1 MGCVIKSAPFSPS
14 PMVVTVDQIREGG
27 LSLDETLSESFL
39 THALA
44 EVKDTGFRPDGPA
57 LLHVKLQKTG
67 SGVLLRGSTEVA
79 VHTPCRRCLAD
90 VHLRV
95 PVSFILNLVSQAA
108 LSGHADEDS
117 ADDELTERA
126 GSFDLERV
134 DEELFD
140 GKTIDLDP
148 LVREQVLL
156 ALPMHAVCRED
167 CKGLCGTC
175 GQNLNEGQCDCARV
189 EVDPR
194 LAALKNI
201 KLN

>member
-1 MGCVIKSAPFSPS
+1 MGVSLGSAPFSS
-14 PMVVTVDQIREGG
+14 HPMVVTVDQIREGG

-57 LLHVKLQKTG
+57 VLRVKLQKTG
-67 SGVLLRGSTEVA
+67 SGVLLRGSTEVT
-79 VHTPCRRCLAD
+79 VHTPCRRCLTD

-95 PVSFILNLVSQAA
+95 PVSFTLNLVSQAA
-108 LSGHADEDS
+108 LAQAANGEG
-117 ADDELTERA
+117 DDEAQERA
-126 GSFDLERV
+126 GSFDLERA

-156 ALPMHAVCRED
+156 ALPMHALCRED

-175 GQNLNEGQCDCARV
+175 GQNLNEGECGCAPSQ
-189 EVDPR
+189 VDPR

>member
-1 MGCVIKSAPFSPS
+1 
-14 PMVVTVDQIREGG
+14 MVVTVDQIREGG

-44 EVKDTGFRPDGPA
+44 EVKDTGFRPDAPA
-57 LLHVKLQKTG
+57 LLQVKLQKTG
-67 SGVLLRGSTEVA
+67 SGVLLRGSTEVT

-90 VHLRV
+90 VHLTV
-95 PVSFILNLVSQAA
+95 PVTFTLNLVSRAA
-108 LSGHADEDS
+108 LSDAVDEDGG
-117 ADDELTERA
+117 DDERAERA
-126 GSFDLERV
+126 GSFDLERA

-175 GQNLNEGQCDCARV
+175 GQNLNEGECGCARSQ
-189 EVDPR
+189 VDPR

>member
-1 MGCVIKSAPFSPS
+1 
-14 PMVVTVDQIREGG
+14 MVVTVDQIREGG
-27 LSLDETLSESFL
+27 LSLDETLPESFL
-39 THALA
+39 GHALA

-79 VHTPCRRCLAD
+79 VHTACRRCLAD

-95 PVSFILNLVSQAA
+95 PVSFTLNLVSKAA
-108 LSGHADEDS
+108 LAHGGAGGE
-117 ADDELTERA
+117 DDETEQ
-126 GSFDLERV
+126 GGTFDLERA

-148 LVREQVLL
+148 LVREQVIL
-156 ALPMHAVCRED
+156 ALPMHASCRED
-167 CKGLCGTC
+167 CKGLCGSC
-175 GQNLNEGQCDCARV
+175 GKNLNEGECGCAADR
-189 EVDPR
+189 VDPR
-194 LAALKNI
+194 FAQLKNL

>member
-1 MGCVIKSAPFSPS
+1 
-14 PMVVTVDQIREGG
+14 MVVTVDQIREGG

-44 EVKDTGFRPDGPA
+44 EVKDTGFRQDGPA

-67 SGVLLRGSTEVA
+67 SGVLLRGSTEVP
-79 VHTPCRRCLAD
+79 VQTPCRRCLTD

-95 PVSFILNLVSQAA
+95 PVSFTLSLVSQAA
-108 LSGHADEDS
+108 LAGDSDHGDDEEAERGGSFPLERADE
-117 ADDELTERA
+117 E
-126 GSFDLERV
+126 V
-134 DEELFD
+134 FD

-156 ALPMHAVCRED
+156 ALPMHAVCRDD
-167 CKGLCGTC
+167 CKGLCGQC
-175 GQNLNEGQCDCARV
+175 GKNLNEGQCGCARTQ
-189 EVDPR
+189 VDPR

>member
-1 MGCVIKSAPFSPS
+1 MGCVIKSAPFSPT

-39 THALA
+39 THAFS
-44 EVKDTGFRPDGPA
+44 EVKDTGFRPDGSAP
-57 LLHVKLQKTG
+57 LHVKLQKTG
-67 SGVLLRGSTEVA
+67 SGVLLRGATEVA

-90 VHLRV
+90 VHLKL
-95 PVSFILNLVSQAA
+95 PVSFTLNLVSQAA
-108 LSGHADEDS
+108 LAGREGE
-117 ADDELTERA
+117 DDEQTERA
-126 GSFDLERV
+126 GSFDLERA

-140 GKTIDLDP
+140 GKIIDLAP

-156 ALPMHAVCRED
+156 ALPMHAVCTDD

-175 GQNLNEGQCDCARV
+175 GQNLNEGQCDCARGQ
-189 EVDPR
+189 VDPR

>member
-1 MGCVIKSAPFSPS
+1 
-14 PMVVTVDQIREGG
+14 MVVTVDQIREGG

-39 THALA
+39 AHALA

-57 LLHVKLQKTG
+57 LLHVKLQKTA
-67 SGVLLRGSTEVA
+67 SGVLLRGSTEVT

-95 PVSFILNLVSQAA
+95 PVSFTLNLVSRAA
-108 LSGHADEDS
+108 LADPKQAG
-117 ADDELTERA
+117 ADDDQSERA
-126 GSFDLERV
+126 GSFDLERA

-140 GKTIDLDP
+140 GKSIDLDP

-167 CKGLCGTC
+167 CKGLCGSC
-175 GQNLNEGQCDCARV
+175 GQNLNEGECGCARAQ
-189 EVDPR
+189 VDPR

>member
-1 MGCVIKSAPFSPS
+1 
-14 PMVVTVDQIREGG
+14 MVVTVDQIRGGG

-57 LLHVKLQKTG
+57 LLQVKLQRTG

-79 VHTPCRRCLAD
+79 LHTPCRRCLAD
-90 VHLRV
+90 VHLRL
-95 PVSFILNLVSQAA
+95 PIGFTLNLVSQAA
-108 LSGHADEDS
+108 LSAGEDDG
-117 ADDELTERA
+117 ADDEHTERA
-126 GSFDLERV
+126 GSFDLERA

-140 GKTIDLDP
+140 GKTIDLEP

-156 ALPMHAVCRED
+156 ALPMHAVCRDD
-167 CKGLCGTC
+167 CKGLCSVC
-175 GQNLNEGQCDCARV
+175 GGNLNETNCACARTQ
-189 EVDPR
+189 VDPR
-194 LAALKNI
+194 LAALKNF

>member
-1 MGCVIKSAPFSPS
+1 
-14 PMVVTVDQIREGG
+14 MVVTVDQIREGG

-67 SGVLLRGSTEVA
+67 SGVLLRGSTEVT

-90 VHLRV
+90 VHLEV
-95 PVSFILNLVSQAA
+95 PVSFTLNLVSQAA
-108 LSGHADEDS
+108 LAGGDEDRG
-117 ADDELTERA
+117 DDEQSERA
-126 GSFDLERV
+126 GSFDLERA

-175 GQNLNEGQCDCARV
+175 GQNLNEGQCGCATTQ
-189 EVDPR
+189 VDPR